1 MRASVEVTS
10 VCEYVLEEELE
21 KLEEGKVVERVQV
34 SQAAVIH
41 MYYVH
46 RSKIWLGN
54 SV

>member
-1 MRASVEVTS
+1 ME
-10 VCEYVLEEELE
+10 ELEEE
-21 KLEEGKVVERVQV
+21 KVERGQV